1 MSRFYSFK
9 CLDPAGREVSYWR
22 GDAKNSVCLKR
33 DQTDLFHPKDVQHDD
48 VILVPASGGSTEL
61 KVVEIAYADTNEWT
75 TVPRPKVSKAPVT
88 APVKKTLRVKKSA
101 PKQTLLKFILK
112 GKTELTLQIAPDS
125 QVARYSGGV
134 SAYVR
139 AGNVQINDV
148 VWHTEANQYGIV
160 QSAKST
166 ECT

>member
-33 DQTDLFHPKDVQHDD
+33 DQTDLFHPKDVRHDD

-75 TVPRPKVSKAPVT
+75 TVPRPKASKAPAEVPAKK
-88 APVKKTLRVKKSA
+88 APRVKKSK
-101 PKQTLLKFILK
+101 PKRALLEFILK
-112 GKTELTLQIAPDS
+112 GKTELVLQVASDS
-125 QVARYSGGV
+125 QVAKYSGGA

-139 AGNVQINDV
+139 ADTVQINDV

-160 QSAKST
+160 QSVKST